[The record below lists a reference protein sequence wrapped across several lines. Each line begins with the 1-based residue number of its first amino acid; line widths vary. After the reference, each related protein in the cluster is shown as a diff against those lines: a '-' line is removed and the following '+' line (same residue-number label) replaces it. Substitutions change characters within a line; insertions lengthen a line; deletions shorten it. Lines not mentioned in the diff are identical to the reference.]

1 MKTGLLQHTRL
12 LSAAAA
18 GVVLSFVLPG
28 HWPLL
33 VRILV
38 SWNVSV
44 MLFLTLIFFWMSRLS
59 ALQICAK
66 YIEEDATAGVILVS
80 VIFASLLSLV
90 AIVALLST
98 LMKVTGV
105 DRALHVTLAGFTV
118 VDSWALVGTMFTLHY
133 ADEFYSVAD
142 NERPLLFPQTKMPV
156 FWDFAYFSFTIAAA
170 CQTSDVATAGVGI
183 RKTVLAHTLI
193 SFLFNVSIL
202 GFAINMTAGLF
213 SAG

>member
-1 MKTGLLQHTRL
+1 MKTGLLQHARL
-12 LSAAAA
+12 LSAAAT
-18 GVVLSFVLPG
+18 GVVLTVVLPG

-38 SWNVSV
+38 SWDLSV
-44 MLFLTLIFFWMSRLS
+44 MLFVALIFVWMSRLS
-59 ALQICAK
+59 ALQICAQ

-98 LMKVTGV
+98 LMHVTGTE
-105 DRALHVTLAGFTV
+105 RALHVTLAGFTV
-118 VDSWALVGTMFTLHY
+118 VDSWVLVGTMFTLHY

-202 GFAINMTAGLF
+202 GFAINITAGLF
-213 SAG
+213 ASG